1 MKATIFKIALLIIA
15 IIVGFMY
22 YGCES
27 NPCDPVELETD
38 SFNKQD
44 NVNIFCDSK
53 VLDKQLITNKQ
64 FDYVEDVEKIEIE
77 LDINQTY
84 TFEGKDKR
92 INYLHIESD
101 KYLVFNSVIP
111 NATMTGKIF
120 IMVNTYFLDFSIRNT
135 DNDIATIKIL
145 IGLSNE

>member
-1 MKATIFKIALLIIA
+1 MKTIFKIALLIIA

-64 FDYVEDVEKIEIE
+64 FDYVDGVEKIEIE

-101 KYLVFNSVIP
+101 KYLVFNSVMP
-111 NATMTGKIF
+111 KSVMTGKIF

>member
-64 FDYVEDVEKIEIE
+64 FDYVEYVEKIEIE
-77 LDINQTY
+77 LDVEQTY
-84 TFEGKDKR
+84 IFEGKGKR

>member
-1 MKATIFKIALLIIA
+1 MKNLILVIA
-15 IIVGFMY
+15 IIVGFI
-22 YGCES
+22 GCES

-145 IGLSNE
+145 MGLSNE

>member
-1 MKATIFKIALLIIA
+1 MKAFKIALLVIA
-15 IIVGFMY
+15 IIVGFI
-22 YGCES
+22 GCES

-64 FDYVEDVEKIEIE
+64 FDYVEYVEKIEIE
-77 LDINQTY
+77 LDVEQTY
-84 TFEGKDKR
+84 TFEGKGKR
-92 INYLHIESD
+92 INYLNIESD
-101 KYLVFNSVIP
+101 KYLVFNSVMP
-111 NATMTGKIF
+111 KSVMTGKIF

>member
-1 MKATIFKIALLIIA
+1 MKTTYKVVLLIVA

-27 NPCDPVELETD
+27 NPCDPVEKETD
-38 SFNKQD
+38 TFKKQG
-44 NVNIFCDSK
+44 NVNIFCESK
-53 VLDKQLITNKQ
+53 VLNEQLITNEQ
-64 FDYVEDVEKIEIE
+64 FNYVEHVEKIEIE
-77 LDINQTY
+77 LDIEQIY
-84 TFEGKDKR
+84 TFKKEGKR
-92 INYLHIESD
+92 VNYLHIESN

-111 NATMTGKIF
+111 QAVMTGKVFVMID
-120 IMVNTYFLDFSIRNT
+120 TYFLDFNIRNT

>member
-1 MKATIFKIALLIIA
+1 MKAFKIALLVIA
-15 IIVGFMY
+15 IIVGFI
-22 YGCES
+22 GCES

-120 IMVNTYFLDFSIRNT
+120 IIVNTYFLDFSIRNT